1 MVISDRYPA
10 IGNVGGCYPYLQ
22 LEIGYRTELT
32 FMADSSQKV
41 KLRLVKEKGEW
52 RSTGKD
58 ILIAEKS
65 KQIVSWELEQ
75 KSIEIIKNPSA
86 RISFQTGKTKT
97 SQDIVCCGTII
108 GSTEEEQRHNYKCH
122 PNGFLCPQGG
132 CRRRFYFIKNLIN
145 HKKKC
150 EVKNTVIKGNMPEQ
164 KCEDQEENDKLH
176 RIVLEKS
183 VRITLLKQRC
193 KIVECE
199 KIIRP

>member
-122 PNGFLCPQGG
+122 PMGFCALRGVAEG
-132 CRRRFYFIKNLIN
+132 DSIL
-145 HKKKC
+145 
-150 EVKNTVIKGNMPEQ
+150 
-164 KCEDQEENDKLH
+164 
-176 RIVLEKS
+176 
-183 VRITLLKQRC
+183 
-193 KIVECE
+193 
-199 KIIRP
+199 

>member
-10 IGNVGGCYPYLQ
+10 IGDIGGCYPYLQ
-22 LEIGYRTELT
+22 LENGYRTELT

-97 SQDIVCCGTII
+97 SRCCGTII

-122 PNGFLCPQGG
+122 PMGFCALRGVAEG
-132 CRRRFYFIKNLIN
+132 DSIL
-145 HKKKC
+145 
-150 EVKNTVIKGNMPEQ
+150 
-164 KCEDQEENDKLH
+164 
-176 RIVLEKS
+176 
-183 VRITLLKQRC
+183 
-193 KIVECE
+193 
-199 KIIRP
+199 